1 MQLVHNM
8 CLEEEL
14 KAKRVRSG
22 SHAGS
27 DFDAYVAEVEAGL
40 GPGGKDVL
48 NAFRA
53 HYTMAS
59 QLMELRK
66 SRKLSQETVAE
77 LAGVHQSDISR
88 LEHGAGYASKEKL
101 DRIGAVFGL
110 AVGFVPPTRKKL
122 RAAV

>member
-1 MQLVHNM
+1 MQVVHNIAQGKEM
-8 CLEEEL
+8 
-14 KAKRVRSG
+14 KTTRVRSG
-22 SHAGS
+22 SHVGS
-27 DFDAYVAEVEAGL
+27 DFDAYVAEVESGL

-66 SRKLSQETVAE
+66 SRKLSQQKVAE

-101 DRIGAVFGL
+101 DRIGGVFGL
-110 AVGFVPPTRKKL
+110 AVGFVPPTRKRL
-122 RAAV
+122 RPAT

>member
-1 MQLVHNM
+1 M
-8 CLEEEL
+8 
-14 KAKRVRSG
+14 KTKRVRSG
-22 SHAGS
+22 SHVGS

-40 GPGGKDVL
+40 GPGGKGVL

-66 SRKLSQETVAE
+66 SRKLSQQEVAE

-101 DRIGAVFGL
+101 DRIGGVFGL
-110 AVGFVPPTRKKL
+110 AVGFVPPTRKRL
-122 RAAV
+122 RAAT

>member
-1 MQLVHNM
+1 M
-8 CLEEEL
+8 CLEEVL
-14 KAKRVRSG
+14 MTKRVRSG

-27 DFDAYVAEVEAGL
+27 DFDAYVAEVELGL

-66 SRKLSQETVAE
+66 SRKFSQEKVAE

-110 AVGFVPPTRKKL
+110 AVGFIQPTRKKL